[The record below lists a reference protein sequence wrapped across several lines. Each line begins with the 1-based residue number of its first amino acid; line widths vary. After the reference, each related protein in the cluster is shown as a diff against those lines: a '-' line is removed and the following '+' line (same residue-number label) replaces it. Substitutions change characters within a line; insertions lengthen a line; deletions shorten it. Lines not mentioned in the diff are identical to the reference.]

1 LDKASAELAAQ
12 NQAQQ
17 QQFTDFASHLRL
29 VVSSDTAQAGM
40 RDVVYSVEYLS
51 DNGNL
56 QKLDNKIGAQF
67 PKLDVTENNS
77 AKCTGCSG
85 PDASGKY
92 HSTDKSGNR
101 FEDLVSPQPAT
112 NRAQSFT
119 VTPHGGG
126 PSAPISVR
134 LAGKDYG
141 TIGQWSDGYHIPY
154 INGYSYQQGLPGG
167 YAPSQ

>member
-1 LDKASAELAAQ
+1 
-12 NQAQQ
+12 
-17 QQFTDFASHLRL
+17 
-29 VVSSDTAQAGM
+29 M
-40 RDVVYSVEYLS
+40 RDVVYTVEYLS

-56 QKLDNKIGAQF
+56 QKLDSKIGAQF

-77 AKCTGCSG
+77 DKCSGCSG

-141 TIGQWSDGYHIPY
+141 TISQRSDGYHIPY